1 MSFRVPT
8 TDVSVVDLTA
18 RLAKE
23 TNYDEIKAAMK
34 HASETE
40 LKGILAYTEDD
51 VNINHIIKIT
61 IIQPINNFG
70 YI

>member
-8 TDVSVVDLTA
+8 TDVSVIDLTV

-23 TNYDEIKAAMK
+23 TTYEEIKAAMK
-34 HASETE
+34 HAAEDD

-51 VNINHIIKIT
+51 VNINIKLNYYCIT
-61 IIQPINNFG
+61 N
-70 YI
+70 